1 MIPDNG
7 IREYIL
13 TSKLITSTDNPIA
26 PQPIARPASEY
37 SDKQLADIYNQARV
51 DYIVPMPMNGKRM
64 REYIDNYDIDLD
76 LSIVAINPQ
85 GIEAGI
91 GMLGV
96 RGNRSWITRL
106 GVVPNN
112 RGLHLGQFLMDEL
125 IQKSIEIGITSIQLE
140 VIVGNE
146 PALRLF
152 QKLGFEETRELVI
165 VRRPPSEFVEV
176 ERFESATA
184 IVMDQHDISFY
195 LEQRE
200 AGASWVEE
208 TPSLLNG
215 GKLNGITV
223 TLTDGREGW
232 IVFQRSPFQLSH
244 IVFCDTQDV
253 TLLQTLLYQVHKSYP
268 MQDTKVEN
276 VPSTHHTWAAFQA
289 FGYLEVFRRTEMV
302 LNLK

>member
-1 MIPDNG
+1 MLGSIL
-7 IREYIL
+7 L
-13 TSKLITSTDNPIA
+13 TSQLIKSTDNPIA

-37 SDKQLADIYNQARV
+37 SDKELAEIYNQGRV

-76 LSIVAINPQ
+76 LSVVAINLQ

-91 GMLGV
+91 GMLGI

-106 GVVPNN
+106 GVAPNN
-112 RGLHLGQFLMDEL
+112 RGLHLGQFLMEEM
-125 IQKSIEIGITSIQLE
+125 IQNSVNNGVTSTQLE

-152 QKLGFEETRELVI
+152 QKLGYEETRQLII
-165 VRRPPSEFVEV
+165 VRRPPSEFVADD
-176 ERFESATA
+176 RFESATA
-184 IVMDQHDISFY
+184 TVMEQHEIPLY

-208 TPSLLNG
+208 TPSLLNA
-215 GKLNGITV
+215 GKLSGIMV
-223 TLTDGREGW
+223 TLTDGRKGW
-232 IVFQRSPFQLSH
+232 VVFQRSPFQLSH
-244 IVFCDTQDV
+244 IVFCNTKDV
-253 TLLQTLLYQVHKSYP
+253 TLLQTLLYHVHKSYP

-276 VPSTHHTWAAFQA
+276 VPSNHHTWAAFQT
-289 FGYLEVFRRTEMV
+289 FNYLEVFRRTEMV
-302 LNLK
+302 LTLG